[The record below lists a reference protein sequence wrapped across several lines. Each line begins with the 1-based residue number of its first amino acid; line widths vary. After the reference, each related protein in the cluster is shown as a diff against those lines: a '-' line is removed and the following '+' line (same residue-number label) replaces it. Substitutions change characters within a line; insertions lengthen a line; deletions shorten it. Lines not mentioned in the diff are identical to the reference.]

1 MFVKL
6 GHRPSARAG
15 VLFLL
20 ALAACTPERERRA
33 EAPEPAAASAPRRAT
48 APAPNRPSALAKL
61 PDVAVEGEGLR
72 FITGTSVRS
81 LPFGIRREALLA
93 VLEASRSPADSGTL
107 SECGAGPL
115 DYAAWA
121 DGLTLYFQDGRFA
134 GWALDGRAEG
144 AHATATGIGPGS
156 TRPALDAAYNPKVEQ
171 STLGTEFRAG
181 DLSGLLDGQGPNA
194 RVTDLWAGV
203 SCAFR

>member
-6 GHRPSARAG
+6 GHRPPAPAG
-15 VLFLL
+15 VFFLL
-20 ALAACTPERERRA
+20 ALAACTPEREPSA
-33 EAPEPAAASAPRRAT
+33 EAPEPAAAPAPRRAT
-48 APAPNRPSALAKL
+48 APAPSKPSPLAKL
-61 PDVAVEGEGLR
+61 PDVTVEGEGLR
-72 FITGTSVRS
+72 LLTGTSVRS
-81 LPFGIRREALLA
+81 LPFGMRREALLA

-134 GWALDGRAEG
+134 GWALDERAED
-144 AHATATGIGPGS
+144 AHATASGIGPGS
-156 TRPALDAAYNPKVEQ
+156 TRQALDAAYDATVEQ
-171 STLGTEFRAG
+171 STLGTEFRTG
-181 DLSGLLDGQGPNA
+181 DLSGLLDGPGANA

>member
-1 MFVKL
+1 MLAKL
-6 GHRPSARAG
+6 GHRPCARAG

-20 ALAACTPERERRA
+20 ALAACAPEGERRA
-33 EAPEPAAASAPRRAT
+33 EAPEPAAASAPRRAS
-48 APAPNRPSALAKL
+48 APAARQPSRRAEL
-61 PDVAVEGEGLR
+61 PDVTVGGEGLR
-72 FITGTSVRS
+72 LLAGTSVRL
-81 LPFGIRREALLA
+81 LPFGTRREALLA
-93 VLEASRSPADSGTL
+93 VLQASRSPADSGTL

-134 GWALDGRAEG
+134 GWALDERAEG
-144 AHATATGIGPGS
+144 AHATANGIGPGS
-156 TRPALDAAYNPKVEQ
+156 TRHALDAAYDAKVEE

-181 DLSGLLDGQGPNA
+181 DLSGILDGPGPNA
-194 RVTDLWAGV
+194 RVTALWAGV